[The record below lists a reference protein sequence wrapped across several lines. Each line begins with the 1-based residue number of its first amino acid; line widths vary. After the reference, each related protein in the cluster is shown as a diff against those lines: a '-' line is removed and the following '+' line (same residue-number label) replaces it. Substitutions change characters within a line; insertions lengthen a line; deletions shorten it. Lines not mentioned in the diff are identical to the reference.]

1 MHANRQAD
9 RQTGRMIDYLHKRR
23 HGRQADRPG
32 NRWAVGQIDRL
43 TDKQTD
49 QETDGQSDRLIDL
62 QTSRLIKRQTEGLAD
77 LMTDTLACMQ
87 TDRQTDRLAGQS
99 GYHLN
104 YLHNISGGT
113 LKNYCISSKTIKRND
128 WSCPWSEDHWVREGR
143 VRGGEGERGG

>member
-9 RQTGRMIDYLHKRR
+9 RQTGRMIDYLHKGR

-62 QTSRLIKRQTEGLAD
+62 QTSRQTRKQMGSR
-77 LMTDTLACMQ
+77 TD
-87 TDRQTDRLAGQS
+87 
-99 GYHLN
+99 
-104 YLHNISGGT
+104 
-113 LKNYCISSKTIKRND
+113 
-128 WSCPWSEDHWVREGR
+128 
-143 VRGGEGERGG
+143 